1 MPVAPAGGGN
11 GNALAFLVAAGF
23 MAEMLAFF
31 CSSPQ
36 TAELQANEREATLMK
51 WVGLGLAGGGAFVA
65 AAAYIEPGKAPV
77 ILTGG
82 GIMAAV
88 AWVAYKHAITSGL
101 QSGEQSTWKEPD
113 HGEFAQA

>member
-1 MPVAPAGGGN
+1 MPIAPVGGSNGN
-11 GNALAFLVAAGF
+11 GLTFLVAAGF

-51 WVGLGLAGGGAFVA
+51 WVSLGLAGGAVFVGA
-65 AAAYIEPGKAPV
+65 AAMIEPGRAPV
-77 ILTGG
+77 ILAGG
-82 GIMAAV
+82 AIMGAV
-88 AWVAYKHAITSGL
+88 AWVAYKYAITSGL